1 MTKILMKGN
10 EAIGEAAIRAGC
22 LHFFGYPI
30 TPQSEVPEYLAR
42 RMPEVGGKYVQAES
56 EVAASNMI
64 YGAAGVGIRVL
75 TTSSSPGIS
84 LMSEAISYIA
94 ACELPVVLVNIMR
107 SGPGLGGILPAQGDY
122 LQATKGGGHG
132 DYQLVVLAPS
142 SVQEAVDLVVLSFEL
157 AEKYLTPVM
166 VIGDGMIGQM
176 MEPVEFPTEGVG
188 PPLDPGNW
196 ALTGARGREKR
207 IVNSLYLDPVECNE
221 INLKLKAKYEQ
232 IEQNEKRWELYNTDE
247 PYDLLVC
254 AFGMM
259 SRICKTA
266 IDELKSEG
274 IHVGLFRPI
283 TVNPFPYEACHEAIA
298 KAKRVAVIE
307 MNMGQMLED
316 VQLANKDIREVDFY
330 GTAGGVVFSPD
341 ESKANML
348 ESLGKIPGGYR
359 KTTPGKSVR
368 ASKKKPSR
376 RKKAVPKKV
385 ATKKTAPKGTAKSAS
400 RKKPAGKKAA
410 QKRSAGKTPAKKKRK
425 TR

>member
-1 MTKILMKGN
+1 MAKKLMKGN

-22 LHFFGYPI
+22 VHFFGYPI

-42 RMPEVGGKYVQAES
+42 RLPEVGGKYIQAES

-64 YGAAGVGIRVL
+64 YGSAGVGIRVL

-84 LMSEAISYIA
+84 LMAEAISYIA

-122 LQATKGGGHG
+122 FQATKGGGHG

-142 SVQEAVDLVVLSFEL
+142 SVQEAVDLVILAFQL

-176 MEPVEFPTEGVG
+176 MEPVEFPVAGVG

-196 ALTGARGREKR
+196 ALTGCKGREKR
-207 IVNSLYLDPVECNE
+207 IINSLYLDPVECNE
-221 INLKLKAKYEQ
+221 INLKLKAKYDLIAE
-232 IEQNEKRWELYNTDE
+232 NEKRWEVYNTDQ

-266 IDELKSEG
+266 IDDLAAEG
-274 IHVGLFRPI
+274 IRVGLFRPI
-283 TVNPFPYEACHEAIA
+283 TVNPFPYEACRQAIDR
-298 KAKRVAVIE
+298 AKRVVVIE

-316 VQLANKDIREVDFY
+316 INLACEGSKQVDFY

-341 ESKANML
+341 EAQANIL
-348 ESLGKIPGGYR
+348 LSLNKIPGGFKR
-359 KTTPGKSVR
+359 KAPAT
-368 ASKKKPSR
+368 SR
-376 RKKAVPKKV
+376 
-385 ATKKTAPKGTAKSAS
+385 KKTA
-400 RKKPAGKKAA
+400 RKK
-410 QKRSAGKTPAKKKRK
+410 TAKKKTAKKKTAKKRK
-425 TR
+425 PR